1 MLVVVQRVAQASVS
15 VAGETVADIDH
26 GLLVLVGVAPSDA
39 PTEVEAVADK
49 LVGLR
54 IFADDAGKMNLSVAD
69 VGGSVLVVSQFTLL
83 GNVGKGRRPSFTGA
97 AAPEVAEPLVEQ
109 LVDSIEQR
117 GVPTASGR
125 FGANMA
131 VSLVN
136 DGPVTLVLSA
146 KDGVI
151 EQFP

>member
-54 IFADDAGKMNLSVAD
+54 IFTDDAGKMNLSVAD

>member
-49 LVGLR
+49 LVRLR

-151 EQFP
+151 EQYP